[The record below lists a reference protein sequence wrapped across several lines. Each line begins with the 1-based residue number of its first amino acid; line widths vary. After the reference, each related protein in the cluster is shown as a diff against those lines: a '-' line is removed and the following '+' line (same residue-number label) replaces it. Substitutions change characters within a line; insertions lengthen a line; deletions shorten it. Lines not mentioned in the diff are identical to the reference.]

1 MNKIDLL
8 ISIGC
13 PQILSKKILL
23 NLKLGAINVHGGYLP
38 NYRGAYSVF
47 WNLYDKS
54 KYYGFSIHW
63 MNEKIDKGSVIFRKK
78 YKLNYQNT
86 MFEVY
91 EKLAPNMIK
100 YLNKIISNNLNLKKK
115 IKISKWNKY
124 RGFPNIHEKR
134 KFLKDGNKII

>member
-1 MNKIDLL
+1 M
-8 ISIGC
+8 
-13 PQILSKKILL
+13 SKKILS

-63 MNEKIDKGSVIFRKK
+63 MNEKIDKGIVIFRKK
-78 YKLNYQNT
+78 YKLNNKNT
-86 MFEVY
+86 MFETY

-100 YLNKIISNNLNLKKK
+100 YLDKIISNIKNLKKK
-115 IKISKWNKY
+115 IKISKWHKY
-124 RGFPNIHEKR
+124 RGFPIFTKKESFK
-134 KFLKDGNKII
+134 KMEIKLFKYPIK